1 MKPTRVEISYKTI
14 IFIAAFVGLLYLLW
28 EVRSI
33 LALIFVC
40 FVFMEALNPT
50 ITRLEKLR
58 IPRPLGILMIY
69 LLMLLVI
76 ATALVSIVP
85 VLVEQTSG
93 LITTVPAYISNAKI
107 FGLDLSTIDWN
118 SQFRLLENLPTNIA
132 RIAVSLVS
140 NIFSGFILLVI
151 TFYLLMERRNLSR
164 YSFQAFGTRGKRM
177 VISAL
182 TQLEVR
188 LSSWLNAQ
196 LILMTTIGVMS
207 YIAYTLIGINY
218 TVPLAITAGLLEA
231 VPNIGPTVATI
242 LAGLVGLT
250 ISPLHGLLAVLVG
263 ILIQQLE
270 NNLIVPRLMN
280 QVVGVNPLVTIIIIA
295 TGAKIGGVGGALL
308 AIPIYLTIEVVL
320 SVIQE
325 NRQRSR

>member
-1 MKPTRVEISYKTI
+1 
-14 IFIAAFVGLLYLLW
+14 
-28 EVRSI
+28 
-33 LALIFVC
+33 
-40 FVFMEALNPT
+40 MEALNPT
-50 ITRLEKLR
+50 ITRLEKHR
-58 IPRPLGILMIY
+58 IPRPIAILLIY

-93 LITTVPAYISNAKI
+93 LITTVPAYISTAKI

-132 RIAVSLVS
+132 RVAVSLIS
-140 NIFSGFILLVI
+140 NVFSGFILLVI
-151 TFYLLMERRNLSR
+151 TFYLLMERRNLSK
-164 YSFQAFGTRGKRM
+164 YSFKMFGGLGKRLA
-177 VISAL
+177 ISAL
-182 TQLEVR
+182 TRLEVR
-188 LSSWLNAQ
+188 MSSWLNAQ

-250 ISPLHGLLAVLVG
+250 VSPLHGLLAVLVG

-270 NNLIVPRLMN
+270 NNIIVPRLMN
-280 QVVGVNPLVTIIIIA
+280 QVVGINPLVTIIVVA
-295 TGAKIGGVGGALL
+295 TGAKLGGVGGALL
-308 AIPIYLTIEVVL
+308 AIPIYLTIEVIL